1 MNCLVK
7 YKDNNG
13 DSGLFIYMHIYIER
27 GILVLLVGVNN
38 GFFIVK

>member
-13 DSGLFIYMHIYIER
+13 DNGLFIYIYIER